1 MFTFL
6 RLFPWLARL
15 GPFVTL
21 LKGNWKIVSFVLT
34 AVSIV
39 GTYLWIGHL
48 NNKVDEAEG
57 NLMLVQDQLIT
68 CQMANDDQMQVITY
82 LTDANDDLAA
92 LIRVSHADQR
102 IAELEA
108 RERASQAASELTET
122 LQELED
128 LRNENPSCKELS
140 AIDIGAV
147 CPAVVRKLRDIAA
160 EANSTNR
167 DR

>member
-6 RLFPWLARL
+6 STLPWLARL
-15 GPFVTL
+15 SPALVL
-21 LKGNWKIVSFVLT
+21 IKGNWKLISSVLT
-34 AVSIV
+34 LATIV
-39 GTYLWIGHL
+39 ATYLWIGHL
-48 NNKVDEAEG
+48 NNQIDEAEG

-108 RERASQAASELTET
+108 RERASQAASRLDITLT
-122 LQELED
+122 ELED
-128 LRNENPSCKELS
+128 LRNANPSCAELS
-140 AIDIGAV
+140 KIDIGAA
-147 CPAVVRKLRDIAA
+147 CPAVVQRLRSIAA
-160 EANSTNR
+160 EANRQN
-167 DR
+167 